1 MSFLRSED
9 RWPVGAVGFILA
21 VSTVWWGF
29 ALWQIPGA
37 PEWVDRARAVCFNVD
52 ASGLPDA
59 KGWLMLIGQP
69 PSMVILFAV
78 IWRTEAQNTL
88 DYFIDCRGGRMLLG
102 WLVLGVSSMMM
113 AASARVADARVPDVT
128 LAGAEAPST
137 YPRLDR
143 IWPDAAGLVAQD
155 GLPFT
160 HERLEG
166 RPAFVTFA
174 FGHCETVC
182 PAVVHA
188 ARGAREQLGRE
199 LPIVV
204 LTLDP
209 WRDTPSRL
217 PALVGQ
223 FMLDPAV
230 DLMVSG
236 DVEAV
241 EAALDAWGIPRD
253 RDTRTGDVT
262 HPALVYLIDSDGTV
276 AYASTGGPEQLSS
289 LARRLR

>member
-69 PSMVILFAV
+69 PSMVILFSV

-88 DYFIDCRGGRMLLG
+88 DHFIDCRGGRMLLG

-262 HPALVYLIDSDGTV
+262 HPALVYLIDSDGTL